1 MEAEKAQVQYY
12 LTLQWAVH
20 VTFVISRLGSATTFQ
35 NMCGPVYFFT
45 WIDKVVI
52 RKKVQQEKIILVEQK
67 QNCFRRRCSLSH
79 WAIIIKVC

>member
-35 NMCGPVYFFT
+35 NMCGPVYFLL
-45 WIDKVVI
+45 
-52 RKKVQQEKIILVEQK
+52 E
-67 QNCFRRRCSLSH
+67 
-79 WAIIIKVC
+79 